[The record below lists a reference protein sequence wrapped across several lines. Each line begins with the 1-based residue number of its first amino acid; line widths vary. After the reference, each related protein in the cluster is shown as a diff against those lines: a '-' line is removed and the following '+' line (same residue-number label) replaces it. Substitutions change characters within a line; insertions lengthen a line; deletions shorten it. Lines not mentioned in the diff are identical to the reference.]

1 MSVGALMVAAKPEF
15 CYLFV
20 RLPPLPPSRKE
31 KELRENRRKETELET
46 ASKSQQQ
53 KQQSLYVKA
62 SAN

>member
-1 MSVGALMVAAKPEF
+1 MVAAKPEF
-15 CYLFV
+15 CYLLA

-31 KELRENRRKETELET
+31 KELRENKRKETELET

-53 KQQSLYVKA
+53 KQQSQYVKA